1 MNSPKNNR
9 LPIWFKKKIYSG
21 KNLQKVKELLKKT
34 KLNTIC
40 YEGKCPNKGE
50 CFSRG
55 EVTFII
61 GGKYCTRNCKYCNVE
76 IVQKKNEPIDDKE
89 CEKISKVIE
98 ELNLKYVV
106 ITAVTRD
113 DLEDG
118 GALHFKNTVSAI
130 KKINKNTKVELLIPD
145 FKCNLE
151 ALDVAISSE
160 ADVIGHNI
168 EVAGKALFREL
179 RPQGD
184 YDLSLKVLNE
194 LSEKIEYVK
203 SGFMVGFG
211 ETFNDI
217 ETTMIDLYNSGV
229 RYLTAGQ
236 YLRPSSKHY
245 PVKKY
250 YTPDEFKK
258 IEQMASKIGFNNCKA
273 GPFVRS
279 SYMAGDI
286 FEK

>member
-1 MNSPKNNR
+1 MNNSNQTR
-9 LPIWFKKKIYSG
+9 LPLWFKKKIYTG
-21 KNLQKVKELLKKT
+21 KNLHKVKDLLKKS

-76 IVQKKNEPIDDKE
+76 TNNKINSPIDRKE
-89 CEKISKVIE
+89 CEKIAEAVKD
-98 ELNLKYVV
+98 LKLKYVV

-113 DLEDG
+113 DLTDG
-118 GALHFKNTVSAI
+118 GAEHFRNTVEAV
-130 KKINKNTKVELLIPD
+130 KELNDKTKVELLIPD
-145 FKCNLE
+145 FNNNLN
-151 ALDVAISSE
+151 AIEICVSSN

-168 EVAGKALFREL
+168 EVASRKLFKEL

-184 YDLSLKVLNE
+184 FNRSLKVLSE
-194 LSEKIEYVK
+194 LAERIKYVK

-211 ETFNDI
+211 ESINDI
-217 ETTMIDLYNSGV
+217 KDTMKDLYKSGV

-236 YLRPSSKHY
+236 YLCPSSKHS
-245 PVKKY
+245 PVTKF
-250 YTPDEFKK
+250 YTPEEFSK
-258 IEQMASKIGFNNCKA
+258 IENIALDIGFINCKA

-286 FEK
+286 FDE